1 MSPEEKPGLEHYGY
15 LESMSVLERDMPRAS
30 DLLLSVSM
38 CAEVYKGKIVDLA
51 LAASEELRQM
61 AQEQEPLWLF
71 DTNKQTEILNEAEYK
86 RRFVHLDPTLEEII
100 KVITRGG
107 PIDIPNLN
115 GNVDDT
121 SENAQMSMLEMENS
135 AMPSEIEASRAIGIV
150 LVDPINLVN
159 MLMDV
164 QDQWSCV
171 FSNIV
176 SKATNLGLLMTG
188 EDGNP
193 NKALQVMTAQ
203 FHLPSPLVRPREVY
217 FARYSRQLDFNTWL
231 VTDVSLE
238 SIFPNP
244 LVQCQRR
251 PSGCLIQGL
260 QTGLSL
266 VTWVEHN
273 VVCNGLVPQM
283 FRQILK
289 SGVASSAKR
298 WMLTMERHYDRNAT
312 VKKQHDQPLEQPLQD
327 NNIEEGRKNL
337 MKLAER
343 MVRSYNAIF
352 SSCNENQW
360 MPLRIQG
367 GGNNFAKT
375 SLNLD
380 ARGTPRGVA
389 VTISTSVWLP
399 IPQKDVFEFLRA
411 GENRCKWDLLS
422 IGCMT
427 RDELHISSARD
438 PANSVSLVMVEPPNG
453 REDKSE
459 MFYLQESFTDTTVMY
474 IIYAPVDASAVQH
487 IMEGKYSD
495 DVVML
500 ASGFAI
506 LPFSPEKTNFPEDI
520 LTGGSVLTIAF
531 QLMDEELSTPEYLPP
546 HSVLTANKLISET
559 VSLIKDSLLFNSVC

>member
-1 MSPEEKPGLEHYGY
+1 MFPEDKPGLEHFGY
-15 LESMSVLERDMPRAS
+15 LESMSVWERDMPRAS

-51 LAASEELRQM
+51 LAASEEIRQM

-71 DTNKQTEILNEAEYK
+71 DTNNQTEILNEAEYK

-100 KVITRGG
+100 KVIARGG

-115 GNVDDT
+115 GNV
-121 SENAQMSMLEMENS
+121 ENAQMSMLEMENS
-135 AMPSEIEASRAIGIV
+135 AMPSEIEASRAIGVV

-164 QDQWSCV
+164 DQWSCV

-188 EDGNP
+188 ADGNP
-193 NKALQVMTAQ
+193 NGSLQVMTAQ

-289 SGVASSAKR
+289 SGVAFSAKR

-312 VKKQHDQPLEQPLQD
+312 VKKQYDQPLEQPLQD
-327 NNIEEGRKNL
+327 NNIEKGRKNL
-337 MKLAER
+337 VKLAER

-352 SSCNENQW
+352 SSCSENQW

-367 GGNNFAKT
+367 GGDIFVKT
-375 SLNLD
+375 GLNLD

-411 GENRCKWDLLS
+411 GDNRCKWDLLS

-459 MFYLQESFTDTTVMY
+459 MFYLQESFTDSTVMY
-474 IIYAPVDASAVQH
+474 IIYAPVDASAVQY
-487 IMEGKYSD
+487 IMEGKDSD

-500 ASGFAI
+500 ASGFAV
-506 LPFSPEKTNFPEDI
+506 LPLSPEKTNFPEEI
-520 LTGGSVLTIAF
+520 VTGGSVLTMAF

-546 HSVLTANKLISET
+546 HSVFTANKLVSET
-559 VSLIKDSLLFNSVC
+559 ISLIKDSLLFKSAC